1 MEMDEGFLEINDLDW
16 FASYKNGMLAHFA
29 TSGRGYV
36 PVSVRRSIA
45 DYEMLYGFFES
56 LSENVGFEIIEENL
70 PRFNDSYQRELYL
83 RSFIAM
89 ARKGLLSH
97 DADEDGSYKLIVR
110 PVVNVEYLSL
120 PDNIKYV
127 ICVLSNLEPEK
138 NRSVFLTEKGFM

>member
-1 MEMDEGFLEINDLDW
+1 MEMDEEFLEINDLDW

-45 DYEMLYGFFES
+45 GYELLYGFFES
-56 LSENVGFEIIEENL
+56 LPESVGFEVVEENL
-70 PRFNDSYQRELYL
+70 PRFDDACQRELYL
-83 RSFIAM
+83 RSFIGM

-110 PVVNVEYLSL
+110 PVVNMEYLSL
-120 PDNIKYV
+120 PNDIKCV
-127 ICVLSNLEPEK
+127 TCVLSNLEPEK
-138 NRSVFLTEKGFM
+138 EGPFFLAEIGFK